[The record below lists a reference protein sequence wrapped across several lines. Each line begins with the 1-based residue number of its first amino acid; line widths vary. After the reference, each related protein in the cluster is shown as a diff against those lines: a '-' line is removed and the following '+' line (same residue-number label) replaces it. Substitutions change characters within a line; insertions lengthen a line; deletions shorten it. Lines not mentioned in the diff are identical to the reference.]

1 MIPARPISRGDWI
14 EGQTTRWR
22 VQNGCTKDQ
31 SVIPA
36 LDDIGLLPPGVWECT
51 LAEAEAVFATTPH
64 RRELWK
70 GLLQFLADEVEP
82 HTPVPVWIDGSF
94 TRRKDHPLDID
105 VVVDFSGLPE
115 AVAMPMAVS
124 LYLRNSK
131 LKATYNVDAYPRH
144 PEIANDFAEFFQYAG
159 SKAAAEFQIDSKHPK
174 GILKVQL

>member
-1 MIPARPISRGDWI
+1 
-14 EGQTTRWR
+14 

-31 SVIPA
+31 GVIPA

-51 LAEAEAVFATTPH
+51 LAEAEEVFATTPH

-70 GLLQFLADEVEP
+70 GFLQFLADEVEP
-82 HTPVPVWIDGSF
+82 HTPVPIWIDGSF
-94 TRRKDHPLDID
+94 TRRKDHPSDID
-105 VVVDFSGLPE
+105 VVVDFSDLPE

-131 LKATYNVDAYPRH
+131 LKAAYKVDAYPRH
-144 PEIANDFAEFFQYAG
+144 PEIANDFAAFFQYAG

-174 GILKVQL
+174 GILRVQL